1 VFEPFFST
9 KGKAGTG
16 LGLASAYSYTR
27 SAGAHIEVQ
36 SVVGEGTEFI
46 LRFPA
51 VAIEAA
57 SAREEAVD
65 ATPQPA
71 ASAITVL
78 LVDDE
83 EGVRRGFSRL
93 LRRRGYRVIEA
104 SSAREA
110 MALFD
115 DGPIDM
121 LVTDI
126 AMPDT
131 DGRELAAELRKKR
144 RDLPVLFISG
154 QFREPDI
161 PRDRAVAFLAKP
173 FAPEDLC
180 AKLEDLVAADTQ
192 RARFTQ
198 SVRASA
204 SCTVRTSS
212 ASR

>member
-1 VFEPFFST
+1 
-9 KGKAGTG
+9 
-16 LGLASAYSYTR
+16 
-27 SAGAHIEVQ
+27 
-36 SVVGEGTEFI
+36 VGEGTEFI

-51 VAIEAA
+51 IAIDTT

-83 EGVRRGFSRL
+83 DGVRRGFSRL
-93 LRRRGYRVIEA
+93 LRRRGYRVLEA

-110 MALFD
+110 MASFD
-115 DGPIDM
+115 DGPIDI

-154 QFREPDI
+154 QFRESDI

-180 AKLEDLVAADTQ
+180 AKLEDLVAAGTQ
-192 RARFTQ
+192 RTPFTQ